1 MKKNLNKLEQNLGF
15 KINNLDLY
23 INAITHKSADKINN
37 YEKLEFL
44 GDRVL
49 GLCISKKLL
58 EIFPNE
64 KEGILDKKLAS
75 LVNKNKCFEI
85 GNFLELDKIIKIG
98 NLRLKKQIIEKKI
111 ISDSCEALIGA
122 IYLDKGFDFVEKF
135 ILKIWNKHIN
145 DKNITIIDAKT
156 KLQEHSLKKFKILPI
171 YKFISDTGPKH
182 KPNFKVAVKLKD
194 TSFIEAEGSS
204 KKIAQQAAAAKLLK
218 LLDSK
223 NEI

>member
-1 MKKNLNKLEQNLGF
+1 MKKVINKLEQNLGF
-15 KINNLDLY
+15 KISNIELY
-23 INAITHKSADKINN
+23 TKAITHKSADKFIN

-58 EIFPNE
+58 EIFPKE

-75 LVNKNKCFEI
+75 LVNKNKCYEV
-85 GNFLELDKIIKIG
+85 GKYLKLDRVLKIG

-111 ISDSCEALIGA
+111 VSDSCEALIGA

-135 ILKIWNKHIN
+135 ILKNWDKHIN
-145 DKNITIIDAKT
+145 DKNITIVDAKT
-156 KLQEHSLKKFKILPI
+156 QLQEYSLKKYKILPI

-194 TSFIEAEGSS
+194 TTFVEAEGSS
-204 KKIAQQAAAAKLLK
+204 KKLAQQAAATKLLTILEK
-218 LLDSK
+218 Q
-223 NEI
+223 